1 MTLSRSVTARTTD
14 VARSMN
20 TSPHADAR
28 ARRAHARPPPRARPT
43 RVAVVSPRLS
53 ISGVVT
59 TCRHIARI
67 ARVSASLSRARART
81 VESPP
86 STVVTVAALAPHPIL
101 ARLSRAS

>member
-20 TSPHADAR
+20 ASPHTDAR
-28 ARRAHARPPPRARPT
+28 DGARTRDHHPSRAPDARRRRLP
-43 RVAVVSPRLS
+43 AV

-59 TCRHIARI
+59 RYRNIARI
-67 ARVSASLSRARART
+67 ARVSLSRARART

-101 ARLSRAS
+101 ARLPRAV